1 MTWPWQEEKKN
12 LHWIEERRW
21 NHTFGVVWY
30 PQSRQK
36 KSTNRGNVHFKGRK
50 GWCLRLNRGHKRM
63 YMFFW
68 FNYNVQVLIHFF
80 SGFTYN
86 QFLVKKNNF
95 LDSLQYASKPY
106 FFRCF
111 FFIQCTLQYTEH
123 ISVFYTPKSQFFN
136 TYMYLQCYIINNVE
150 FD

>member
-1 MTWPWQEEKKN
+1 MAVARRKKKLALN
-12 LHWIEERRW
+12 RGKAVESYIWCSMIPTVE
-21 NHTFGVVWY
+21 T
-30 PQSRQK
+30 K

-68 FNYNVQVLIHFF
+68 FNYKVQVLIHFF

-86 QFLVKKNNF
+86 QFLVNKNNF

-111 FFIQCTLQYTEH
+111 FFHT
-123 ISVFYTPKSQFFN
+123 
-136 TYMYLQCYIINNVE
+136 MYFAIYGAHFSILYSKITIL
-150 FD
+150 